1 MSFVNSFRWLGGS
14 EGFFLQGGG
23 ERGSHGFYGTGGGIE
38 YIDDLKKLT
47 ANKQPMRGEGVMD
60 TAKILRQPP
69 LLRSHRRSLKLLDKK
84 VISPSI
90 NCSVSMIKRGK
101 KRGTHEIQAVFMEA
115 SIKLL

>member
-47 ANKQPMRGEGVMD
+47 AN
-60 TAKILRQPP
+60 
-69 LLRSHRRSLKLLDKK
+69 
-84 VISPSI
+84 
-90 NCSVSMIKRGK
+90 
-101 KRGTHEIQAVFMEA
+101 
-115 SIKLL
+115 